1 VVRPARS
8 RDARDLADPGRAAVG
23 FVVLDL
29 ATVGLAFILIFPA
42 ELPDKTFIA
51 TLVLSTRYRRLAVW
65 IGVALAFAV
74 QSAIA
79 VAAGGLLSLLP
90 QRLVLGITFLLFA
103 AGAVLMLVS
112 GLRARSAEKAEEGNE
127 AEEFEE
133 SAARHA
139 GASTSTLRIT
149 ITSFLVLFTA
159 EWGDLSQL
167 LTAGLAARTGEPFS
181 VFLGAWVALILV
193 AGIAVLI
200 GGWLQK
206 RVALWRIRLVSAAVL
221 AALAAWTLVEF
232 IQA

>member
-1 VVRPARS
+1 MI
-8 RDARDLADPGRAAVG
+8 
-23 FVVLDL
+23 LDF
-29 ATVGLAFILIFPA
+29 ATVGLAFLLIFPA

-65 IGVALAFAV
+65 IGVAVAFAV

-90 QRLVLGITFLLFA
+90 QRLVLGVTFLLFA

-112 GLRARSAEKAEEGNE
+112 GLRARSAELAEEEEE

-133 SAARHA
+133 EAARRA
-139 GASTSTLRIT
+139 GGSTSTLRIA
-149 ITSFLVLFTA
+149 ITSFIVLFTA

-167 LTAGLAARTGEPFS
+167 LTAGLAARTGQPLS
-181 VFLGAWVALILV
+181 VFLGAWLALIIV

>member
-1 VVRPARS
+1 M
-8 RDARDLADPGRAAVG
+8 
-23 FVVLDL
+23 LDL

-149 ITSFLVLFTA
+149 ITSFIVLFTA

>member
-1 VVRPARS
+1 M
-8 RDARDLADPGRAAVG
+8 
-23 FVVLDL
+23 LDL

-103 AGAVLMLVS
+103 AGAILMLVS
-112 GLRARSAEKAEEGNE
+112 GLRARSAELAEEANE
-127 AEEFEE
+127 TEEFEE

-139 GASTSTLRIT
+139 GASSSTWRIA
-149 ITSFLVLFTA
+149 ITSFIVLFTA

-181 VFLGAWVALILV
+181 VFLGAWLALIIV

-221 AALAAWTLVEF
+221 AALAAWTLAEF

>member
-1 VVRPARS
+1 MVRPARS
-8 RDARDLADPGRAAVG
+8 RNARDLADPGRAAVG

>member
-1 VVRPARS
+1 MIP
-8 RDARDLADPGRAAVG
+8 
-23 FVVLDL
+23 DL
-29 ATVGLAFILIFPA
+29 ATVGLAFLLIFPA

-90 QRLVLGITFLLFA
+90 QRLVLGITCLLFA
-103 AGAVLMLVS
+103 AGAIVMLAS
-112 GLRARSAEKAEEGNE
+112 GLRARSAEIAEDEDE

-133 SAARHA
+133 SAERHA
-139 GASTSTLRIT
+139 RGSTSTLRIAL
-149 ITSFLVLFTA
+149 TSFIVLFTA

-181 VFLGAWVALILV
+181 VFLGAWLALITV

-221 AALAAWTLVEF
+221 AALAAWTLWEF

>member
-1 VVRPARS
+1 M
-8 RDARDLADPGRAAVG
+8 
-23 FVVLDL
+23 LDL

-206 RVALWRIRLVSAAVL
+206 RVAMWRIRLVSAAVL